1 MSVDDAA
8 ASMGVDGVRASGASW
23 WRVVVAPAVRW
34 GYRRTCFRKRRRRGL
49 RLAVVKTADHHVM
62 RDLDAALSL
71 MDAHAPS
78 LSRQLPRL
86 FAGGVWVR
94 EMYNLGAFVPRGKRC
109 ELGLS
114 LFSAP
119 HTPADIAVT
128 LVHEAVH
135 AKIERFGIA
144 YDEHRRAAI
153 EAVCIRR
160 EIAFAMRLPDG
171 DAIAMQSQHRLATLD
186 PRHFSDAAFAR
197 VREIERRERVGA
209 VRRALRDINRE
220 GMPARAILAV
230 TRLRKRWRTPTARR

>member
-1 MSVDDAA
+1 VSVDDAA
-8 ASMGVDGVRASGASW
+8 VSISVGGVREKGASW
-23 WRVVVAPAVRW
+23 WRAIVAPAVRW
-34 GYRRTCFRKRRRRGL
+34 AYRRVCFRKCRRRGL
-49 RLAVVKTADHHVM
+49 QLAVVKTADCHVM
-62 RDLDAALSL
+62 RELKAALSL
-71 MDAHAPS
+71 IDAHAPS
-78 LSRQLPRL
+78 LARQLPRL
-86 FAGGVWVR
+86 FPGGVWVR
-94 EMYNLGAFVPRGKRC
+94 EMYNLGAFVPRGRRC

-114 LFSAP
+114 LFTAP

-171 DAIAMQSQHRLATLD
+171 EAIALQSRHRLATLD
-186 PRHFSDAAFAR
+186 PRHFSDAALAR

-209 VRRALRDINRE
+209 VRQGLRDIRRE
-220 GMPARAILAV
+220 GVPARAILTA
-230 TRLRKRWRTPTARR
+230 TRLRKWWRPPAARR